1 MIHVTINLP
10 GAILPMERGER
21 FEEPLMDA
29 FEAEGIDA
37 EWVGGGTALD
47 EVDGRKVISSC
58 DIELEVADLAVA
70 LPVIRRVLLAADAPE
85 GTTIRHEDGVENLHS
100 N

>member
-29 FEAEGIDA
+29 FEAEGSTPSGSA
-37 EWVGGGTALD
+37 GAPPWMRLTAA
-47 EVDGRKVISSC
+47 R
-58 DIELEVADLAVA
+58 
-70 LPVIRRVLLAADAPE
+70 
-85 GTTIRHEDGVENLHS
+85 
-100 N
+100 